1 VGLTPLH
8 PGQLGVLRVR
18 AAILALVLAGLAVAA
33 DLLILEELE
42 LRHGLLGVPAVL
54 LLSFWAIW
62 SPRRRYF
69 SWGYR
74 MGEDELQLAYGL
86 WTRVHTVVPFTR
98 VQHIDVAQGP
108 VERSFG
114 VARLILHT
122 AGTRS
127 SAIGLP
133 GLAAEEAERYRD
145 HIRSLIREDPA

>member
-1 VGLTPLH
+1 
-8 PGQLGVLRVR
+8 VLRVR
-18 AAILALVLAGLAVAA
+18 SALLALLLAAVAA
-33 DLLILEELE
+33 GADLLLLEAFEGQ
-42 LRHGLLGVPAVL
+42 HGLISVPAAL
-54 LLSFWAIW
+54 LLAIGALW
-62 SPRRRYF
+62 SPRRRYA

-74 MGEDELQLAYGL
+74 MEEDELELGYGL
-86 WTRVHTVVPFTR
+86 WTRVRTTVPFTR